1 MPYPNVYKKYSGEPG
16 LGFLVSNG
24 IEIGVDGGH
33 SGYTVDYGPSNFTG
47 YYQGIP
53 PLTGFNAYFKSDV
66 TAPLSYVSV
75 NNPEFSIPYFTF
87 LFNRGTTPS
96 GSQVIYANFV
106 NSEYS
111 EWSGITT
118 PQPLQLKI
126 NQGFLPNSILANYN
140 LPTIL
145 TSGLTQI
152 VISNYLSCDWGL
164 GDDFGTRTLY
174 DLSLNQGQVGGN
186 NLGDAPRV
194 RGGLPT
200 WGFDGVDANLQLTS
214 TTTYATSN
222 FTWLFYATFIEAVPN
237 QAWLIASA
245 SGTEKNFIV
254 SFLSANTTNCNMVI
268 ETNNSTYSSRTSGIN
283 YDGFSGTGP
292 QTVSSQFVPSRGNT
306 KGIALVKSGTT
317 FSLYLSDT
325 LGPNTTLKWQ
335 VTINDWNIVNSSLPT
350 YMFYNPFVNDYT
362 RGGMLAF
369 QFYNKVL
376 NDYEITKSLQRFIN
390 MYTGENTY
398 SGF

>member
-1 MPYPNVYKKYSGEPG
+1 
-16 LGFLVSNG
+16 
-24 IEIGVDGGH
+24 
-33 SGYTVDYGPSNFTG
+33 
-47 YYQGIP
+47 
-53 PLTGFNAYFKSDV
+53 
-66 TAPLSYVSV
+66 
-75 NNPEFSIPYFTF
+75 
-87 LFNRGTTPS
+87 
-96 GSQVIYANFV
+96 
-106 NSEYS
+106 
-111 EWSGITT
+111 
-118 PQPLQLKI
+118 
-126 NQGFLPNSILANYN
+126 
-140 LPTIL
+140 
-145 TSGLTQI
+145 
-152 VISNYLSCDWGL
+152 
-164 GDDFGTRTLY
+164 LY